1 MPLKFES
8 VGANGGCEPRL
19 QSIRIREDHNEQ
31 AREADIIGSLMK
43 HGIGHS
49 DQDMAASNARI
60 LPLLFS
66 LVIVV
71 NLVCGIYASIYG
83 RGLYA
88 DAAAQLIVIYAGGEP
103 ATSGSRATVEI
114 LRQTPVV
121 LLARYTNASLF
132 ECGELLTF
140 VMLALPTILCAICW
154 PIAPQTQKAWILFP
168 LASLLAGFAATSMHA
183 VGEAAIA
190 TSYYWILFFLLLFQT
205 RTMPGQGLFL
215 LMCVPAYRLHEGTFP
230 LTTVLLIALAM
241 RTQSI
246 SNNARERLF
255 VGSSFLL
262 LMTVLATQI
271 LEIIDPAVPDDRA
284 HIIQGLMHFEFL
296 YSDRHF
302 NLPLITGAMAMMGLG
317 ALTLIRAKLPNVEA
331 MRYVKVIVV
340 TWTIFALVAI
350 TVAISVEKSF
360 SPFAQLQA
368 RYHPPLTSAILAVAM
383 ILLRRFRVPDR
394 LWMNRVTIF
403 IFISLCATQ
412 AVADTIA
419 TRRWSAYV
427 ADLQSRL
434 AEWHGLIPWEETL
447 ATGDKWADANWRLF
461 NIGWVVPFPCIIF
474 APNGIVNAI
483 IDLPQDTTFRPLD
496 PERPDLLPKLRGINF
511 ETYKRYFASQF
522 PHKL

>member
-1 MPLKFES
+1 
-8 VGANGGCEPRL
+8 
-19 QSIRIREDHNEQ
+19 
-31 AREADIIGSLMK
+31 MK
-43 HGIGHS
+43 YGIGHT
-49 DQDMAASNARI
+49 DQDIAASNARI

-103 ATSGSRATVEI
+103 ATAGSRATVEI

-168 LASLLAGFAATSMHA
+168 LASILAGFAATSMHA

-205 RTMPGQGLFL
+205 RTIAGQVLFL

-230 LTTVLLIALAM
+230 LTTVILIALAM
-241 RTQSI
+241 RAQST
-246 SNNARERLF
+246 SEHTREKLF
-255 VGSSFLL
+255 VCSSFLL
-262 LMTVLATQI
+262 LVTVLVNQI
-271 LEIIDPAVPDDRA
+271 LEIVDPAVPDDRA
-284 HIIQGLMHFEFL
+284 HIIRGLMHFEFL
-296 YSDRHF
+296 YYDHHF
-302 NLPLITGAMAMMGLG
+302 NLPLITGAMALVSLG
-317 ALTLIRAKLPNVEA
+317 VISLIRAKLPNAKA

-340 TWTIFALVAI
+340 TWTLFALVAI
-350 TVAISVEKSF
+350 TVAITVENSF

-368 RYHPPLTSAILAVAM
+368 RYHPPLTSAILALAM
-383 ILLRRFRVPDR
+383 ILLRRFRLPER
-394 LWMNRVTIF
+394 LWINRATIF
-403 IFISLCATQ
+403 IFFSLCLTQ

-419 TRRWSAYV
+419 TRRWDAYV

-434 AEWHGLIPWEETL
+434 LKWRGLIPWEKTL
-447 ATGDKWADANWRLF
+447 QTGDERADANWRLF

-474 APNGIVNAI
+474 APNGIVSAI
-483 IDLPQDTTFRPLD
+483 IDLPKGTTFRPLD
-496 PERPDLLPKLRGINF
+496 PERPDLLPKLRGISF
-511 ETYKRYFASQF
+511 EPYMRYLTQSQGK
-522 PHKL
+522 P